1 MLELPENKL
10 DKFSLR
16 IIICKLHV
24 MFVKIVTELCRL
36 ITDDGKCN
44 SMKDAFKK
52 LSSSCDNVPGNKVKY
67 DNSRVIFNLLYSS
80 K

>member
-1 MLELPENKL
+1 M
-10 DKFSLR
+10 DKFSLKK
-16 IIICKLHV
+16 IICKLHAMV
-24 MFVKIVTELCRL
+24 VELGTELCRL

-52 LSSSCDNVPGNKVKY
+52 LSSSCDNVPGNKEKY